1 MVEHLVT
8 EAVSV
13 FLIDADWTAQIASA
27 RHHPWLQFPCR
38 AEPPYGLGANRCVSS
53 DSMATHPKTQ
63 AKKERETQREG
74 PEEAGGP
81 KGEEERWSTISLS
94 SSLLFSSLLSS
105 SLLSSSLL
113 FSLCLF
119 GLPLASSGLSSRHVN
134 TQDTLLLN
142 TTRTNVDV
150 CPTF

>member
-105 SLLSSSLL
+105 VDLRERERERVRRRASD
-113 FSLCLF
+113 LCIL
-119 GLPLASSGLSSRHVN
+119 RE
-134 TQDTLLLN
+134 
-142 TTRTNVDV
+142 RERERERE
-150 CPTF
+150 